1 MSEPSNPNS
10 AGGVGGPISRPH
22 GEGLPP
28 KTGGGDVR
36 DIGPGDSRDPG
47 VDPGMAGDG
56 DLGEDAAG
64 GMIGEG
70 DDGRDV

>member
-1 MSEPSNPNS
+1 MSESPNPNS
-10 AGGVGGPISRPH
+10 AGGMGGPIDRPH

-28 KTGGGDVR
+28 KTGGGEVR

-47 VDPGMAGDG
+47 MPGDG
-56 DLGEDAAG
+56 DIGEDVAG

>member
-1 MSEPSNPNS
+1 MSEPNNPGS
-10 AGGVGGPISRPH
+10 AGGETGPLSRPH

-28 KTGGGDVR
+28 KTGSGEVR
-36 DIGPGDSRDPG
+36 QIGTEDSRDPG
-47 VDPGMAGDG
+47 MIGEGDIG
-56 DLGEDAAG
+56 RDSPG